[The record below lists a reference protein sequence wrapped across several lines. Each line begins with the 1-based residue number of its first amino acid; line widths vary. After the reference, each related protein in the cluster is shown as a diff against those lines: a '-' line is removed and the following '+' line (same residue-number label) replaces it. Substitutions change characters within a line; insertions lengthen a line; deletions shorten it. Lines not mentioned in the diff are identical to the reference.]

1 MPIGAILLV
10 LGAAVFHASW
20 NYAAKG
26 ARGGLGFAAATVAC
40 SVLFFLPLTI
50 VLVIVLR
57 GDFGPEALAFM
68 LVSGC
73 LHTLYFHVLTEG
85 YRRGDL
91 SVVYPLSRGTGP
103 IFTVIGAVILLD
115 ERPAPIAL
123 VGVALIVAG
132 VIVISLPREIELKH
146 AAPSIGFALATGA
159 TIAMYSLW
167 DKNAVDEIPPVL
179 YGLGIDISRMIVLAP
194 ILLASAT
201 VRSDALDAWN
211 AHRRATVVIGALTP
225 AAYLMV
231 LVAFTLAPVS
241 YVAPA
246 REVSI
251 LFGAAM
257 GLGLMGEA
265 YPVQRLGGAAAIVA
279 GLVAISFG

>member
-1 MPIGAILLV
+1 MPLAAILLV
-10 LGAAVFHASW
+10 LGAAVFHATW

-26 ARGGLGFAAATVAC
+26 ARGGLGFAVATVAC

-50 VLVIVLR
+50 VLLYVLR
-57 GDFGPEALAFM
+57 DDLYPAAFALM

-73 LHTLYFHVLTEG
+73 FHTLYFHVLTEG

-103 IFTVIGAVILLD
+103 IFTVIGAVVLLD
-115 ERPAPIAL
+115 ERPAPIA
-123 VGVALIVAG
+123 VIGIALIVLG
-132 VIVISLPREIELKH
+132 VIVISLPRNIELKH
-146 AAPSIGFALATGA
+146 AAPSIIFALATGGC
-159 TIAMYSLW
+159 IAMYTLW
-167 DKNAVDEIPPVL
+167 DKNAVDDVPPVI
-179 YGLGIDISRMIVLAP
+179 YGLGIDIGRLAVLAP
-194 ILLASAT
+194 LLLFSAS
-201 VRSDALDAWN
+201 VRTGTIDAWTN
-211 AHRRATVVIGALTP
+211 HRRATVIVGALTP
-225 AAYLMV
+225 AAYLLV

-251 LFGAAM
+251 LFGAAL

-265 YPVQRLGGAAAIVA
+265 YPVQRIGGAAAIVA
-279 GLVAISFG
+279 GLVAVSFG